1 MAKIAELKLRIV
13 ELEEEL
19 RQSKERVQ
27 ELKNELIEVRDL
39 VERQQ
44 DTVESVQAN
53 HQGWIDALQ
62 MVQDDDGTW
71 SMKLAYAEQIEDYS
85 KLVAKWNRLVA
96 RWNREVVPQPV
107 GRPLDASEAQ
117 VKEVQKLRKK
127 GRSLRGIVLDTGLS
141 MATVRTITSK
151 VKTTDTQ
158 KLKRKR
164 ELDRLRAA
172 EYRARVKQLKMLAK
186 QTPTLAVELE
196 QVVAAGK
203 GLGE

>member
-1 MAKIAELKLRIV
+1 MTGGDGETGNIAMV
-13 ELEEEL
+13 T
-19 RQSKERVQ
+19 SP
-27 ELKNELIEVRDL
+27 N
-39 VERQQ
+39 

-85 KLVAKWNRLVA
+85 KLVDKWNRLVA

-107 GRPLDASEAQ
+107 GRPLDASDAQ
-117 VKEVQKLRKK
+117 VKKVQKLRKK

-141 MATVRTITSK
+141 IATVRTITSNT
-151 VKTTDTQ
+151 KTTNTQ

-172 EYRARVKQLKMLAK
+172 EYRSRVKQLKMLAK
-186 QTPTLAVELE
+186 QTPMLAGDLE
-196 QVVAAGK
+196 QLVAAGK
-203 GLGE
+203 GLDK